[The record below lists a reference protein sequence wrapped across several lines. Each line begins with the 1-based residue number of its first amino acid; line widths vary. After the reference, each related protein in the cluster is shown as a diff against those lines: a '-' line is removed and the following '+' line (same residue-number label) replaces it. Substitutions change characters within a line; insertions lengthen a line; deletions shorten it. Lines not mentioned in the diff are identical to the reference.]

1 METVLLTLISCIVII
16 ILWSK
21 NFLTSS
27 TRPTGS
33 SNPAIILTNISKN
46 YGATPALVDVSFDV
60 LPGEIFGLLG
70 PNGAGKTTAIRI
82 LKGMIKPTS
91 GTAQVLNHRIDRET
105 NWVKQ
110 HTGYLPEEGSLLTRL
125 TPLELCEFIGGLF
138 GVSTAN
144 SRARALEFLKMFN
157 LLEKKDE
164 LVENLSKGMKQKLSI
179 ICSII
184 HDPEIVFMDE
194 PLSSLDPSASKM
206 VKDFIRYLSRSKN
219 KTIIISSHR
228 LAMVQDVCDRVAIL
242 HKGVILTVDYPKKI
256 MEKTQTS
263 TLEEA
268 YLSIIPGYA
277 QPVFASDGS
286 IVEKGQVKEQEAE
299 SSLSNKLPPEEKAQ
313 KEKNGPFDP
322 PSLGSPETR
331 TIEKNSEKDQDQ
343 DQDQEQ

>member
-1 METVLLTLISCIVII
+1 MLVDFRCYNYPLES
-16 ILWSK
+16 
-21 NFLTSS
+21 NFLPSS
-27 TRPTGS
+27 TRKMGS
-33 SNPAIILTNISKN
+33 RDPAIILTNISKN
-46 YGATPALVDVSFDV
+46 YGVTPALVDISFEV
-60 LPGEIFGLLG
+60 FPGEIFGLLG

-91 GTAQVLNHRIDRET
+91 GTAHVLDHRIEQET
-105 NWVKQ
+105 DWVKQ

-164 LVENLSKGMKQKLSI
+164 LVESLSKGMKQKLSI

-184 HDPEIVFMDE
+184 HDPDIVFMDE

-219 KTIIISSHR
+219 KTIMISSHR

-242 HKGVILTVDYPKKI
+242 HKGSILTIDYPLKI
-256 MEKTQTS
+256 MKKTQTS

-268 YLSIIPGYA
+268 YLAIIPGYA

-286 IVEKGQVKEQEAE
+286 IVETAEVKQQEGEE
-299 SSLSNKLPPEEKAQ
+299 SLAKESPLEEKALNESTFQ
-313 KEKNGPFDP
+313 FEDQSVESSETHAKEK
-322 PSLGSPETR
+322 SSM
-331 TIEKNSEKDQDQ
+331 KDNEHD
-343 DQDQEQ
+343 DNE